1 MGTPLQK
8 RSQVA
13 GGWGGESN
21 ITRSAWLDGAA
32 DYWSDTFAATENQTE
47 WTLSAWV
54 RRPEN
59 IGGGAAQYLAAAG
72 AGSSDRMYF
81 SWQPDDTLL
90 VQYYS
95 GGSVDL
101 SSTPVW
107 RDTEWQHIRWVW
119 DTDNASADD
128 RMQVYVNN
136 DRVVFS
142 GNPPAGLAQ
151 GFNTS
156 GRSID
161 IGKLVGFSQG
171 YFNGLMAQIA
181 FISGDVTSLCGE
193 YITTGTNGQIWAPL
207 SDAAIKTLVDA
218 GGSNSFLLSSA
229 IGDGTDDSVHGN
241 NFTLGTMSDATN
253 GSDDTPSSPLP
264 IFNPL
269 FRGGGNVYLEEG
281 GAVGGSADG
290 SESNLLV
297 VTPAMYSGTHVIEF
311 DISNS
316 PSGSYPKIGVMDA
329 ATMRDNSVHATSGS
343 HELGT
348 AAVPGSYGYL
358 PAGQINHEGT
368 NIDSAPAS
376 FTTNDRIAIEVD
388 LDGDVIR
395 WYKNGSLQSTTNTAG
410 LEAPVFF
417 AIDAF
422 NNADAR
428 IVAQVADMTH
438 TPTTGYTPPQ
448 ISNFEVPTVQGADV
462 FNALLYT
469 GDGTSSGSGGQ
480 SQTGVGFQPD
490 FVWVKG
496 RTTASSHRLVDSIR
510 GVQKSLQSDVTNA
523 QITEAEGLTSFDAD
537 GFTHGNVGGFGLAFN
552 YVAWLWKLAGGTT
565 TTNSDGDITVNIQSN
580 EFMSI
585 VEWAN
590 TNAEVDIGHGLG
602 TADLTIIAKRYDIGN
617 SFVVTF
623 PGMTN
628 NQFLQLEDSIGVQNV
643 TSGTVRYFRDNFTS
657 TTFRVGTYINNTGT
671 NSICWIFKNLPGVC
685 QTGKYVGNGSTDGPF
700 IATGMRCRWILI
712 KGNVSSQ
719 EWLMFDTARDPF
731 NNDATLYLEADTNLV
746 EGTSGVKSVDF
757 LANGFKIRDTSA
769 TFNSSGVDYYYLAI
783 ADVASGAGLPPIPG
797 R

>member
-1 MGTPLQK
+1 MFMSGMIPRAVWNGQN
-8 RSQVA
+8 
-13 GGWGGESN
+13 N

-32 DYWSDTFAATENQTE
+32 DYWTDTFAATQNQTA

-161 IGKLVGFSQG
+161 IGKLVGFSTG
-171 YFNGLMAQIA
+171 YFNGLMAQVA

-193 YITTGTNGQIWAPL
+193 YITAGTNGQIWAPL
-207 SDAAIKTLVDA
+207 SDAAIKTIVDA

-229 IGDGTDDSVHGN
+229 IGDGTDDSTNGN
-241 NFTLGTMSDATN
+241 NVTATSMSDAAN
-253 GSDDTPSSPLP
+253 GSNDTPSSPLP
-264 IFNPL
+264 VFNKLIP
-269 FRGGGNVYLEEG
+269 GGGNTFTEEG
-281 GAVGGSADG
+281 GTVGGSSDG
-290 SESNLLV
+290 SQANQLV
-297 VTPAMYSGTHVIEF
+297 VTPGFYSGQHVLEF
-311 DISNS
+311 ECTNLVSA
-316 PSGSYPKIGVMDA
+316 YPGIGLIDA
-329 ATMRDNSVHATSGS
+329 AGMRHPGIMSIGTSNALGNSGI
-343 HELGT
+343 
-348 AAVPGSYGYL
+348 PGSYSYA
-358 PAGQINHEGT
+358 PAGAIDHESAT
-368 NIDSAPAS
+368 IDSSPAS
-376 FTTNDRIAIEVD
+376 FGNTDRIAIEVD
-388 LDGDVIR
+388 LDSDVIR

-428 IVAQVADMTH
+428 IITEVADMTH
-438 TPTTGYTPPQ
+438 TPTTGYTVPQ
-448 ISNFEVPTVQGADV
+448 ISNFEEQTVQGADV
-462 FNALLYT
+462 FNALPYA
-469 GDGTSSGSGGQ
+469 GDGTSIGSGGQ

-490 FVWVKG
+490 LVWVKG
-496 RTTASSHRLVDSIR
+496 RNTASSHRVVDTSR
-510 GVQKSLQSDVTNA
+510 GVELSLQPDVNNA
-523 QITEAEGLTSFDAD
+523 EITETEGLTSFDAD

-552 YVAWLWKLAGGTT
+552 YVAWCWKVNGGTT
-565 TTNSDGDITVNIQSN
+565 ATNNDGSITTTVQVAPEGHMSMATFTGDGTT
-580 EFMSI
+580 
-585 VEWAN
+585 A
-590 TNAEVDIGHGLG
+590 TLGHGLSGTPDLVIIKKRSAADSWYTWFNGFSADDYLLLHTNNGIQTASTVYPSAPTSTVVNVG
-602 TADLTIIAKRYDIGN
+602 TAA
-617 SFVVTF
+617 
-623 PGMTN
+623 N
-628 NQFLQLEDSIGVQNV
+628 N
-643 TSGTVRYFRDNFTS
+643 SGTRAMYCFRN
-657 TTFRVGTYINNTGT
+657 V
-671 NSICWIFKNLPGVC
+671 PGVC
-685 QTGKYVGNGSTDGPF
+685 HVDKYGGNSNANGPF
-700 IATGMRCRWILI
+700 VYTGFRPRWILI
-712 KGNVSSQ
+712 KGTIANT
-719 EWLMFDTARDPF
+719 EWHLFDTARGEF
-731 NNDATLYLEADTNLV
+731 NENSKYLEADTTV
-746 EGTSGVKSVDF
+746 TEGSTKGIDI
-757 LANGFKIRDTSA
+757 LANGFKLRTTSSDN
-769 TFNSSGVDYYYLAI
+769 NSSSSDYYYIAI
-783 ADVASGAGLPPIPG
+783 ADVGTGSNLPPIPG